1 MTQYLLAHD
10 LGTSGDKATLFTTD
24 GEMIRSETA
33 AYKTAYPQDNW
44 AEQDPNDWWKAICST
59 TRALIKEVDPG
70 AIEAVSFSGQ
80 MMGCLCVDQKGHP
93 LRNSIIYCDS
103 RGVKEAESLLNAID
117 PFGFYQIVGHRISAV
132 YSLEKLL
139 WVKHNQPEIYKNT
152 YKMLNA
158 KDYIVH
164 KLTGEFVTDQS
175 DASGTNA
182 YDLAKQD
189 WSDRIL
195 KLAEIDRDKLP
206 EIHPSTDVVGTI
218 TKEAE
223 KETGLKFGTPVVIGA
238 GDGSACVVGVGC
250 IKPGSAYTY
259 LGSSAWMGTT
269 TIQPLLD
276 EKMRT
281 MTWAHAIPGLYHAT
295 GSMQTAGTCFQ
306 WLKEEMGKW
315 ETEQAQGTA
324 ESPFDL
330 INAEIAQS
338 VPGSNGITFL
348 PYLMGERSPHWNP
361 NAKGAF
367 IGIKLT
373 SKRADLFRSVLEGV
387 TFNLKLILDIFKSK
401 ISVSQMGLVGG
412 GARSAVWTQIMADI
426 YELELSIPNYLEEA
440 TSIGAA
446 IIGGVGVGALKDFSD
461 VDRFIQVVRSVQP
474 IQENQVAYQK
484 AAKRFIDTYNALVDV
499 FEEY

>member
-24 GEMIRSETA
+24 GEMIQSETA
-33 AYKTAYPQDNW
+33 SYKTLYPQDNW
-44 AEQDPNDWWKAICST
+44 AEQNPEDWWVAICEA
-59 TRALIKEVDPG
+59 TRALIKNIDPG
-70 AIEAVSFSGQ
+70 SIEAVSFSGQ
-80 MMGCLCVDQKGHP
+80 MMGCLCVDQKGNP

-103 RGVKEAESLLNAID
+103 RGVQEAETLLKTIEPED
-117 PFGFYQIVGHRISAV
+117 FYQIVGHRISAV

-158 KDYIVH
+158 KDYIVY

-182 YDLAKQD
+182 YDLEKGD

-195 KLAEIDRDKLP
+195 EMAEIERNKLP
-206 EIHPSTDVVGTI
+206 EIHPSIDVVGTI

-269 TIQPLLD
+269 TTQPLLD

-306 WLKEEMGKW
+306 WLKDEICKW
-315 ETEQAQGTA
+315 ETEKA
-324 ESPFDL
+324 EGSTKGPFDL
-330 INAEIAQS
+330 INAEITQS
-338 VPGSNGITFL
+338 VPGSNGIIFL

-373 SKRADLFRSVLEGV
+373 SKRADILRSVLEGV

-401 ISVSQMGLVGG
+401 ISVDQMGLVGG
-412 GARSAVWTQIMADI
+412 GARSEVWTQIMADI

-446 IIGGVGVGALKDFSD
+446 IIGGVGVGALKGFSD
-461 VDRFIQVVRSVQP
+461 VERFIRVVRSVPP
-474 IQENQVAYQK
+474 IQGNQDAYQK
-484 AAKRFIDTYNALVDV
+484 AAKRFVDTYNTLVDV

>member
-1 MTQYLLAHD
+1 
-10 LGTSGDKATLFTTD
+10 
-24 GEMIRSETA
+24 
-33 AYKTAYPQDNW
+33 
-44 AEQDPNDWWKAICST
+44 
-59 TRALIKEVDPG
+59 
-70 AIEAVSFSGQ
+70 
-80 MMGCLCVDQKGHP
+80 
-93 LRNSIIYCDS
+93 
-103 RGVKEAESLLNAID
+103 
-117 PFGFYQIVGHRISAV
+117 
-132 YSLEKLL
+132 
-139 WVKHNQPEIYKNT
+139 
-152 YKMLNA
+152 
-158 KDYIVH
+158 
-164 KLTGEFVTDQS
+164 
-175 DASGTNA
+175 
-182 YDLAKQD
+182 
-189 WSDRIL
+189 
-195 KLAEIDRDKLP
+195 
-206 EIHPSTDVVGTI
+206 
-218 TKEAE
+218 
-223 KETGLKFGTPVVIGA
+223 
-238 GDGSACVVGVGC
+238 
-250 IKPGSAYTY
+250 
-259 LGSSAWMGTT
+259 MGTT

-276 EKMRT
+276 DKMRT

-306 WLKEEMGKW
+306 WLKDEMGKW

-412 GARSAVWTQIMADI
+412 GARSAVWTQIIADI
-426 YELELSIPNYLEEA
+426 YELDLSIPNYLEEA